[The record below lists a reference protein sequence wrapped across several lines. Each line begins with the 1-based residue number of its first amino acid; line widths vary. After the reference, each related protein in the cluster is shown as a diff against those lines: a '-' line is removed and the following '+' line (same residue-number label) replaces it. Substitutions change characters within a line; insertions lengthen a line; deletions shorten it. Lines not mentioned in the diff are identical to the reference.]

1 MLRGFLQES
10 GGFLQNPE
18 DSFGRP
24 EDVCRTSSSGGCPED
39 VQRMSRGCPKDVQ
52 RMSSGRLQDI
62 QARGFQ
68 RMSYRH
74 PLDVRRN
81 PPDSCR
87 NPLIGFQRMSRGCPE
102 DVQWTSF
109 GLLWMWMSCRHPTD
123 VHWTSYRHPLD
134 ILQTSSGRLQ
144 ESCRSL

>member
-1 MLRGFLQES
+1 MSVGHPHL
-10 GGFLQNPE
+10 
-18 DSFGRP
+18 
-24 EDVCRTSSSGGCPED
+24 EDVQRMSRGCPED
-39 VQRMSRGCPKDVQ
+39 VQRMSRGC
-52 RMSSGRLQDI
+52 LQDI

-87 NPLIGFQRMSRGCPE
+87 NPQRGFQRMSRGCPE

-144 ESCRSL
+144 ESYRFCRNPTDSCRNPLSKPAGRP